1 MARRTAFK
9 LYRSSYNNG
18 LKLYYPPTFLL
29 ADYLVGAYE
38 GSLSEQTD
46 AVFPENGAFILQ
58 KIRERLSEELG
69 MNIKTLDR
77 TIRSMQK
84 NGYFNLTKGKIS
96 FGYEEYIKMKEF
108 ITTAKG

>member
-1 MARRTAFK
+1 MVKRCTGEDESRLQDFLQNDAV
-9 LYRSSYNNG
+9 Y
-18 LKLYYPPTFLL
+18 PTFLL
-29 ADYLVGAYE
+29 ADYLVRAYE

-46 AVFPENGAFILQ
+46 TVFPENGAFILQ

-77 TIRSMQK
+77 TIQSMQK

-108 ITTAKG
+108 ITTEKG